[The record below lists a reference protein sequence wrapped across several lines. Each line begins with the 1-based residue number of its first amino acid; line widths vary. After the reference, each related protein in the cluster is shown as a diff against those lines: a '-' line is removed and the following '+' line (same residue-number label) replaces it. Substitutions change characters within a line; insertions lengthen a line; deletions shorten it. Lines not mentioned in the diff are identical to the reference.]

1 MLRPR
6 PVGGR
11 DFTVTATGPQSYRIE
26 GVKPLR
32 WVRQT
37 DFNNEEA
44 VGFLGDR
51 LAKLG
56 VEAQLA
62 KLGAQTGAEVTI
74 GEVTFDWEPTL
85 ADAAEA
91 IIGPRGTDGR
101 VAGDTRKTREQR
113 HAEFIE
119 RHTPYE
125 ELERCARRGRG
136 RSSER
141 DSTDPAP

>member
-1 MLRPR
+1 MVALSKIDVPEARELAELVRPELEARGLEVFEISAASHEGLRKLTLRLAQIVEQHRVDNVPSEPTRIVLRPR

-11 DFTVTATGPQSYRIE
+11 EFTVTADSGRSAYRID
-26 GVKPLR
+26 GIKPMR

-62 KLGAQTGAEVTI
+62 KLRRAS
-74 GEVTFDWEPTL
+74 
-85 ADAAEA
+85 
-91 IIGPRGTDGR
+91 R
-101 VAGDTRKTREQR
+101 
-113 HAEFIE
+113 
-119 RHTPYE
+119 
-125 ELERCARRGRG
+125 RRGR
-136 RSSER
+136 RS
-141 DSTDPAP
+141 AM